1 MVVVPLAAGRD
12 ELFGELRVLTFV
24 GTCTVHAVLVHWL
37 SPEGAKCGQ
46 WVSRSKARNG
56 GFVVWELEQR
66 SEHNRHLKRHRGWY

>member
-56 GFVVWELEQR
+56 LIYYVTSGSNVMCHV
-66 SEHNRHLKRHRGWY
+66 H

>member
-1 MVVVPLAAGRD
+1 MVPLAAGRD

-24 GTCTVHAVLVHWL
+24 GACTVHAVLVHWF

-56 GFVVWELEQR
+56 GFVVWELEQILR
-66 SEHNRHLKRHRGWY
+66 ASDKNNKG